1 MAQSQTGGPQLFPP
15 ELSWSSSKVD
25 QCNHNSFQITPAS
38 GASVAS
44 AGTNIRFSFP
54 TTNLMDFSKSVVNFR
69 VVCAGAGA
77 RAPVNASYLFSRLQ
91 VLAGGQTLCVVN
103 DFGLTEWVKY
113 VGSDAKPCQHKHDF
127 LATTMDGAGGKLL
140 ANNPETYAAGTPMR
154 FSMNLG
160 ALAHA
165 SPAIVPLDMLPS
177 IEFILTVAGADV
189 LSKCLGVAATGS
201 PTATAPQL
209 SMPNPAAATFSIED
223 ATLVA
228 SMYTI
233 GNENYR
239 AALGRRLA
247 ETGSVELILPKQMTV
262 FSSSWTGSSRFSY
275 SSHCL
280 DRVHTV
286 WRSTAAG
293 YAYNVQK
300 QPAIVAGGVILP
312 FTGATSGAGMDASVY
327 GAGLLSG
334 AGSAE
339 YTSAHQQLQ
348 FPSSAAGVNGGPVLG
363 IAAGAGGIVTPATKF
378 NFSGLTA
385 SSLNY
390 RINSAL
396 VPQFDASPFQWA
408 ALSAEA
414 NEVEKTKYSTFA
426 SFLHNY
432 FVMSYRLSLPNSGAK
447 PCLSGMNTLGS
458 GNAFIEVVSGGQV
471 ATGNYDS
478 TSICEST
485 SVVQIGMGRQI
496 VVIT

>member
-15 ELSWSSSKVD
+15 ELSWSASRVD

-69 VVCAGAGA
+69 VVCAGNGA

-140 ANNPETYAAGTPMR
+140 ATDPETYAAGTPMR

-189 LSKCLGVAATGS
+189 LSTCLGVAATGS
-201 PTATAPQL
+201 PTGTAPQL
-209 SMPNPAAATFSIED
+209 SLPGAASTFSIED

-275 SSHCL
+275 SSHCF
-280 DRVHTV
+280 DKVHTV

-385 SSLNY
+385 ASLNY

-396 VPQFDASPFQWA
+396 VPQFDVSPFQWA
-408 ALSAEA
+408 AVSAEA

-447 PCLSGMNTLGS
+447 PCMSGMNTLGS

-485 SVVQIGMGRQI
+485 SVVQIQMGRQI